1 MYDHINFT
9 PPEGVRKEAKRGL
22 KWRREHKRGGT
33 AVGVARA
40 RDLSGGK
47 SISPDTAK
55 RMKSYFAR
63 HEVDKKGQGW
73 SPGEEGFPSAGRIA
87 WALWG
92 GEAGKAWSKKLVDQM
107 NAADKKDKSMIADL
121 ITYANSGDGFIT
133 TALPYVKTMSG
144 FTAVGDWEKTLA
156 EAGERLTF
164 SDPGA
169 RVKSISED
177 RYPQGAILVYD
188 AILSTSRKDRDG
200 DIVRTDGMRLEEE
213 MPLLWQHVWA
223 QPIGK
228 MLGIVEQNSNHVIA
242 KYAIADT
249 ELGRDAA
256 KLVRLGAL
264 RKSHGFFPVP
274 GKFEPLESTK
284 RADGSV
290 KISGYDIKACDVYES
305 SLVSIPANAG
315 ARVLRH
321 YEKEADAVF
330 KAVEEKMLEC
340 DAVKSWAKGLY
351 DNRQRFF
358 AGADFE
364 NRLEKFMSDVTESI
378 KDLKSSVAV
387 DAEKGAEKMAMGE
400 GESGKKKCESCEEG
414 YMDESGTCDHCG
426 CTETKSM
433 TLATKSIAEAG
444 IEKGMGMPDALPGS
458 FEKIQK
464 ELKKSAK
471 SFLESKD
478 ISVSEYEHV
487 DLLATFNDACV
498 MCVRNWKKDSD
509 SCFQVAWEMKDG
521 KASFMGE
528 PQSVEIEA
536 AVVMK
541 MFNVDDRINGISAE
555 RLLKAAFGKALASQ
569 EDSAEFA
576 KEVKSVLSLLEKQN
590 APKDPLTELFG

>member
-1 MYDHINFT
+1 MSYAHINFT

-47 SISPDTAK
+47 TISPETAK

-63 HEVDKKGQGW
+63 HEVDKEGKGW
-73 SPGEEGFPSAGRIA
+73 SPGEEGFPSAGRVA

-92 GEAGKAWSKKLVDQM
+92 GNAGKAWANKLVNQM
-107 NAADKKDKSMIADL
+107 NAADKKGKSMLSNL
-121 ITYANSGDGFIT
+121 ISYASSGEGLIT
-133 TALPYVKTMSG
+133 TALPYIKTMSG
-144 FTAVGDWEKTLA
+144 FPAIGDWEKTLA

-169 RVKSISED
+169 RVKSLQED
-177 RYPQGAILVYD
+177 KYPQGAVLVYD

-200 DIVRTDGMRLEEE
+200 DIVRTDGMRLVEE

-228 MLGIVEQNSNHVIA
+228 MLSVVEQNKEHVIA

-264 RKSHGFFPVP
+264 RKSHGFFPIP
-274 GKFEPLESTK
+274 GKFEPIESVK

-364 NRLEKFMSDVTESI
+364 NRLEKFMSDVTGSI
-378 KDLKSSVAV
+378 EELKSSVAK
-387 DAEKGAEKMAMGE
+387 DAGAGSEKMAMGDD
-400 GESGKKKCESCEEG
+400 KKKCSMCDEG
-414 YMDESGTCDHCG
+414 YMDDSGTCDHCG
-426 CTETKSM
+426 HIEGKSVAQI
-433 TLATKSIAEAG
+433 ATKNIAEAG
-444 IEKGMGMPDALPGS
+444 IEKSMGMPDSLPGS
-458 FEKIQK
+458 FEKIQR
-464 ELKKSAK
+464 ELRKSVK

-478 ISVSEYEHV
+478 ISIGEYEYP
-487 DLLATFNDACV
+487 DLLATFNDACIV
-498 MCVRNWKKDSD
+498 CVRNWKKDSD
-509 SCFQVAWEMKDG
+509 SCYQIGWELKDG
-521 KASFMGE
+521 KASLMGE
-528 PQSVEIEA
+528 PVSVEIEA
-536 AVVMK
+536 SVVSK
-541 MFNVDDRINGISAE
+541 MLNIDEQFVNASAE
-555 RLLKAAFGKALASQ
+555 RLVKAAFGKALSSPDIA
-569 EDSAEFA
+569 DEFV
-576 KEVKSVLSLLEKQN
+576 KEVKGVLSLLEKQT